1 MQKRTE
7 KIRKM
12 MKNNKIDFIIVSEEA
27 SIKYLTYET
36 IDAGERF
43 TVFVISRNDSF
54 WIRNK
59 LFPLKKHTF
68 KDISYLDGSDYIKL
82 LSDKIPENSKIGIDK
97 FLYSK
102 FLLELLSRRKD
113 LTFVNGSE
121 IVDEVRSIKDEN
133 EIIKMRKSSHLN
145 DLAIKE
151 LVKHLKVGVTEKEAA
166 YKLSE
171 IYKKLGADGFS
182 FPPIVAFGESSANPH
197 HEVTDKKLTENTIVL
212 IDIGCMKD
220 GYASDMTRTYFFGT
234 PTDEMKKVH
243 NIVKEANEKATKVI
257 KEGIK
262 LSDIDKIARTHISN
276 SGYGKN
282 FTHRLGHFIGLTTHE
297 TGEVSPTSEIIAKE
311 GMIFSIEPG
320 IYIPEKFGVRIENL
334 VAVTKNGCE
343 ILNKVSHNPY
353 ISL

>member
-1 MQKRTE
+1 M
-7 KIRKM
+7 
-12 MKNNKIDFIIVSEEA
+12 
-27 SIKYLTYET
+27 
-36 IDAGERF
+36 
-43 TVFVISRNDSF
+43 
-54 WIRNK
+54 
-59 LFPLKKHTF
+59 
-68 KDISYLDGSDYIKL
+68 
-82 LSDKIPENSKIGIDK
+82 
-97 FLYSK
+97 
-102 FLLELLSRRKD
+102 
-113 LTFVNGSE
+113 
-121 IVDEVRSIKDEN
+121 
-133 EIIKMRKSSHLN
+133 
-145 DLAIKE
+145 
-151 LVKHLKVGVTEKEAA
+151 TEKEAA

-182 FPPIVAFGESSANPH
+182 FPPIVAFGESSAKPH

-243 NIVKEANEKATKVI
+243 NIVKEANEKATKAI
-257 KEGIK
+257 KEGVK

-311 GMIFSIEPG
+311 GMVFSIEPG
-320 IYIPEKFGVRIENL
+320 IYIPEKFGIRIENL

-343 ILNKVSHNPY
+343 ILNKVPHNPY